1 MLRMRPSTSQDPR
14 RPVIAAWRMSTQ
26 EIEAA
31 RTHVTLDLAALDHV
45 LPWLAPG
52 PPNTAWRTYVSPV
65 DDAAPDLG
73 RLYYEL
79 ALTISQFGGFI
90 EKRVDGTPQIW
101 KFKGSGVKAL
111 LATMDA
117 IRRAGRLPGI
127 NINDRYRSNLACWFV
142 TAPFARQRVDMM
154 SELAT
159 RGGVSFF
166 EDHLK
171 MARRP
176 DGTYAFNVLH
186 LAGLAQRFPLSFGG
200 DAPFHK
206 KASLLLLT
214 MEIALNQL
222 GYKAQ
227 ALTLPPADYRIPQIL
242 EGLGVL
248 KLSAALSA
256 KIAAGHLFELNDPEV
271 RGIRAMTV
279 EVVGHIRDRYE
290 ARYGKPVSCA
300 ELDGMLYLLSRNAPL
315 MRTTSMRPH
324 MLVATAAF

>member
-1 MLRMRPSTSQDPR
+1 MLRVRPSTPQEPN
-14 RPVIAAWRMSTQ
+14 RPVIAAWRMSTD

-31 RTHVTLDLAALDHV
+31 RTHVTIDLSAIDLA
-45 LPWLAPG
+45 LPWIAPG
-52 PPNTAWRTYVSPV
+52 PPNAAWRDYVSPV
-65 DDAAPDLG
+65 DDTAPNLG

-90 EKRVDGTPQIW
+90 ERRVDGTPRIW
-101 KFKGSGVKAL
+101 KFNGSGVKAL

-117 IRRAGRLPGI
+117 IRREGQLPGVDI
-127 NINDRYRSNLACWFV
+127 HDGFRRNLACWFIA
-142 TAPFARQRVDMM
+142 APFARQRVDMM

-159 RGGVSFF
+159 KGGVSFF

-206 KASLLLLT
+206 KGSLLLLT

-222 GYKAQ
+222 GIKART
-227 ALTLPPADYRIPQIL
+227 LSLPPADYRIPQIL
-242 EGLGVL
+242 ESLGVL
-248 KLSAALSA
+248 KFSAPLSA
-256 KIAAGHLFELNDPEV
+256 KIDDGHLFELNDPEV
-271 RGIRAMTV
+271 RAIRAMTV
-279 EVVGHIRDRYE
+279 EAVGLIRDNYE
-290 ARYGKPVSCA
+290 RRHGSPITCA
-300 ELDGMLYLLSRNAPL
+300 ELDGVLYLLSRNQSL
-315 MRTTSMRPH
+315 MTRASMKPH
-324 MLVATAAF
+324 ILVATAAF

>member
-1 MLRMRPSTSQDPR
+1 
-14 RPVIAAWRMSTQ
+14 MSAE

-31 RTHVTLDLAALDHV
+31 RTHVTIDLEAIEHV

-52 PPNTAWRTYVSPV
+52 PPNTAWRAYVSSV

-90 EKRVDGTPQIW
+90 ERRVDGTPQIW

-111 LATMDA
+111 LATMET
-117 IRRAGRLPGI
+117 IRRAGHLPGI
-127 NINDRYRSNLACWFV
+127 NSHDDCRSNLACGFV
-142 TAPFARQRVDMM
+142 AAPFARQRVDMM
-154 SELAT
+154 SELT
-159 RGGVSFF
+159 TKGGVSFF
-166 EDHLK
+166 QSHLRS
-171 MARRP
+171 ARRP
-176 DGTYAFNVLH
+176 DGSYVFCILH

-200 DAPFHK
+200 DAPFYK

-227 ALTLPPADYRIPQIL
+227 ALSLPPADYRIPQIL

-248 KLSAALSA
+248 KFRAALSR
-256 KIAAGHLFELNDPEV
+256 KIDAGHLFVLNDPEV
-271 RGIRAMTV
+271 RAIRAMTV
-279 EVVGHIRDRYE
+279 EAVGHIHERY
-290 ARYGKPVSCA
+290 AAHHGNPITCA
-300 ELDGMLYLLSRNAPL
+300 ELDGMLYLLSRNQSL
-315 MRTTSMRPH
+315 MSRASMRPH
-324 MLVATAAF
+324 MLVATPAF